1 MRAGGVVMDDFRA
14 SFRRVQKERDRLEEA
29 NRTPLQRAEM
39 NRQEDVMLFIFS
51 GVALIFVLYVIFG
64 EEGGLLWVA
73 VLSLVVVI
81 VALAL
86 RFRRPLH

>member
-1 MRAGGVVMDDFRA
+1 MNDLQK

-29 NRTPLQRAEM
+29 NRTPLERAEM
-39 NRQEDVMLFIFS
+39 NRQEDGMLFIFS

-64 EEGGLLWVA
+64 EGKGLLWGA
-73 VLSLVVVI
+73 VLSLAIIV